1 MSQVH
6 PHPQARTT
14 PRTRAEIKAACANL
28 AALAER
34 YDVSKATAHK
44 WKHRDNVQDLSH
56 PPHKLRPTLT
66 PGQEAAVVKLRR
78 MLLLPLGN
86 LLVVVRK
93 FIKVAV
99 SRSGPDRCLR
109 RPGVSQLRDLKVLAN
124 GEKPKAKTFKD

>member
-1 MSQVH
+1 M
-6 PHPQARTT
+6 
-14 PRTRAEIKAACANL
+14 

-34 YDVSKATAHK
+34 YNVSKATARK
-44 WKHRDNVQDLSH
+44 WKHRDNVQDLTH
-56 PPHKLRPTLT
+56 PPHKLRTTLT
-66 PGQEAAVVKLRR
+66 PGQEAVVVRLRR
-78 MLLLPLGN
+78 MLLPLGN

-124 GEKPKAKTFKD
+124 GEEPKAKTFKD